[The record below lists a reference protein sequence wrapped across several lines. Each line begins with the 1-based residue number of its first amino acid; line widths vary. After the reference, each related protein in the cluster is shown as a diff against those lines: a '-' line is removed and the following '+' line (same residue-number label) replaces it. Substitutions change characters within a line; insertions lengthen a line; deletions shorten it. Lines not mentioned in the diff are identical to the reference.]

1 MSCLFCKIIDGSIPS
16 TPVFQDEQSYA
27 FEDLRP
33 QAPVHILVIPREHI
47 VSLAESEATHRALLG
62 HLLWVAGEIART
74 RNLDRGYR
82 TVINTGEDGGQTVNH
97 LHIHLLGGRPLS
109 WPPG

>member
-33 QAPVHILVIPREHI
+33 QAPVHILVIPREQQRLRLYIHLQRNQQR
-47 VSLAESEATHRALLG
+47 SLAISDVLAAHF
-62 HLLWVAGEIART
+62 V
-74 RNLDRGYR
+74 
-82 TVINTGEDGGQTVNH
+82 TVSQ
-97 LHIHLLGGRPLS
+97 RRR
-109 WPPG
+109 